1 MNGEEPAPVQSVKG
15 RGCSECNGTG
25 TQGRR
30 GIYEMLELDPDMAL
44 AIQKSDAGAFLAA
57 ARRSLKGKTLADR
70 SLALVREGK
79 TSLAE
84 AVRISVDA
92 E

>member
-1 MNGEEPAPVQSVKG
+1 MASSLPMACRAQS
-15 RGCSECNGTG
+15 
-25 TQGRR
+25 
-30 GIYEMLELDPDMAL
+30 
-44 AIQKSDAGAFLAA
+44 GAFLTA

-70 SLALVREGK
+70 SMDLVREGK

-84 AVRISVDA
+84 AVRVSVNA